1 MRYYGRRHRRRRG
14 LDRLLMH
21 SACSKVRAPHTLL
34 RSCRNRSGTAR
45 LEPLQVSRAAEANLR
60 IAAEPRPE
68 HCNQLLGRIAWRV
81 DPRHVASRPG
91 ALAQH

>member
-1 MRYYGRRHRRRRG
+1 MRHYGRRRRRG

-45 LEPLQVSRAAEANLR
+45 LGPPQVSRAAQANLR
-60 IAAEPRPE
+60 IADEPRPGD
-68 HCNQLLGRIAWRV
+68 CNQLLERIAWRL
-81 DPRHVASRPG
+81 DPQHVASRPG